1 MEEQA
6 SVAVAPPLE
15 FNHAIKS
22 AELSPSHSTVKS
34 LDGVSIIGGVLS
46 VMVIVC
52 TWSAAEFPLVSSRD
66 HVLDKIY
73 EPLHGPETKLSE

>member
-52 TWSAAEFPLVSSRD
+52 T
-66 HVLDKIY
+66 
-73 EPLHGPETKLSE
+73 